1 MATTQKKLD
10 VTELD
15 FDRIKSNLKTFMKN
29 QTEFT
34 DYDFEGSGLNALL
47 DVLSYNTHY
56 LAMNMNMVANES
68 FLDTASTRSAVV
80 SHAKT
85 LGYIPNSPRAPVAFI
100 NVTLNNST
108 TDSSAFEELNT
119 ATIPIGTV
127 FTTQMDDVN
136 YQFVTVSEHTINK
149 VDDVLSFTNIPIY
162 EGTYVTNRYTVNNQN
177 VDQKFYLA
185 DRNGDT
191 STLVVDVFDSATS
204 TSSTTFTLATDTTL
218 TSSTSNVF
226 FLQESVDGKFE
237 IYFGD
242 GITGRALSD
251 GNIVRLRYVVTN
263 KTLANGATSFSTTAT
278 ISGITNVTVATV
290 SNASGGAESESI
302 QSIKFNAP
310 LDYAAQGRA
319 VTVNDFKAIVPKVY
333 ANTKSVQ
340 VYGGEDNDVPTFG
353 KVYISIVPTTGS
365 ITAAAKAQIVK
376 DLKTTYTIASV
387 SPEVVD
393 PEYTKLRLNVTFTY
407 NSKNTI
413 KPKETLESNVLT
425 TITNFNNN
433 NLSKFDSAF
442 RHSAFTKL
450 VDDTDDAI
458 TSNITTVTLSKD
470 FTPTLD
476 KDTKYIIP
484 FNNKLYNPHS
494 GHDSEAGG
502 ILSSTGFKID
512 GNINEMFLNDDGMGN
527 VRMFYIT
534 DGTTNTYE
542 DNTVG
547 TIDYFNGS
555 ITLTNL
561 KITEVSNVDGITSTK
576 VRLIVK
582 PESSDIIA
590 VRNQVLEIDLNNS
603 VVTAAVDTIA
613 TGSSSA
619 GVGVAT
625 TSIYSGASNTAA
637 SSTTSTT
644 TSSSTSTSSSGS
656 SSSSG
661 Y

>member
-119 ATIPIGTV
+119 ATIPIGTGV
-127 FTTQMDDVN
+127 TTQMDEVN

-162 EGTYVTNRYTVNNQN
+162 EGTYVTNRYTVNTQN
-177 VDQKFYLA
+177 VDQKFYIA

-191 STLVVDVFDSATS
+191 STLVVDVFDSASS
-204 TSSTTFTLATDTTL
+204 TTSTTFTLATDTTL

-263 KTLANGATSFSTTAT
+263 KTLANGATSFSTTAAV
-278 ISGITNVTVATV
+278 SGITNVTVATI

-561 KITEVSNVDGITSTK
+561 KITEVSNVDGTTSTK

-656 SSSSG
+656 SSSG

>member
-1 MATTQKKLD
+1 M
-10 VTELD
+10 
-15 FDRIKSNLKTFMKN
+15 
-29 QTEFT
+29 
-34 DYDFEGSGLNALL
+34 
-47 DVLSYNTHY
+47 
-56 LAMNMNMVANES
+56 
-68 FLDTASTRSAVV
+68 
-80 SHAKT
+80 
-85 LGYIPNSPRAPVAFI
+85 
-100 NVTLNNST
+100 
-108 TDSSAFEELNT
+108 
-119 ATIPIGTV
+119 
-127 FTTQMDDVN
+127 
-136 YQFVTVSEHTINK
+136 
-149 VDDVLSFTNIPIY
+149 
-162 EGTYVTNRYTVNNQN
+162 
-177 VDQKFYLA
+177 
-185 DRNGDT
+185 
-191 STLVVDVFDSATS
+191 
-204 TSSTTFTLATDTTL
+204 
-218 TSSTSNVF
+218 
-226 FLQESVDGKFE
+226 
-237 IYFGD
+237 
-242 GITGRALSD
+242 
-251 GNIVRLRYVVTN
+251 
-263 KTLANGATSFSTTAT
+263 
-278 ISGITNVTVATV
+278 
-290 SNASGGAESESI
+290 
-302 QSIKFNAP
+302 
-310 LDYAAQGRA
+310 
-319 VTVNDFKAIVPKVY
+319 
-333 ANTKSVQ
+333 Q

-561 KITEVSNVDGITSTK
+561 KITEVSNVDGTTSTK

-656 SSSSG
+656 SSSG